1 MTTINDLNKTIEKI
15 HNYIYANDGLNNFE
29 ALEELLKVFYIK
41 TYDEQHENRLRNFQ
55 SETRL
60 LNDIDLIF
68 RNITNEFPNLFEK
81 GTKINLKTHTLIY
94 IIKELQPFSFAHIKS
109 DLKGHMMQRIIDRSF
124 REARGQFFT
133 PSSVVDFIV
142 KMIDPKPNERGCD
155 PACGTGG
162 FLFEALEFMAQKS
175 KDKDIKQ
182 VIGNVDFFDISKS
195 IVKLISMRMMFE
207 FARQTSNVKVQDSIA
222 TDIPAVYDF
231 VLTNPPFGS
240 QGRIN
245 DKSILCKFSLGHDDK
260 GKLYSSQVPDILFVE
275 KVLSMLKDGG
285 RSAIVLPDGNFE
297 NPSLR
302 YFREFLVSHC
312 QIDAIVSLPDGTFI
326 PYGTGVKSSI
336 IFFTKTKSPK
346 KNYSIF
352 FGQINH
358 LGYTFSK
365 HSKVEYTEDGHILE
379 DYSKV
384 LDKYK
389 SKKYDEDNFLV
400 NIQDI
405 IKHDFNFAYHLYSPR
420 INKRIAELTGKNPIK
435 LKDLVSCE
443 VKRWKI
449 DPSEN
454 YRYVEI
460 SDINARGCE
469 IINCSC
475 MQGNELPSRA
485 TYKLKKDQIIV
496 AVAGN
501 AIGSDWN
508 AKAIVTD
515 EYAGSICTNGFIV
528 LNSKVWSPYLL
539 LHFFN
544 TEAFRVQV
552 KKHRYGTAIPTITR
566 EDFLNI
572 KVPNYPEQTRNQI
585 THNIERAFN
594 LKAVVKKLLSAEQ
607 PVTDGPVEI
616 HHK

>member
-1 MTTINDLNKTIEKI
+1 MITINDLNKTIEKI

-41 TYDEQHENRLRNFQ
+41 TYDEQHENRLHAFQ
-55 SETRL
+55 SETQL
-60 LNDIDLIF
+60 LSDIDRIF
-68 RNITNEFPNLFEK
+68 HNIMREFPSLFEK
-81 GTKINLKTHTLIY
+81 GAKINLKLHTLIY
-94 IIKELQPFSFAHIKS
+94 VIKELQAFYLSNIKS

-133 PSSVVDFIV
+133 PSPVVDFIV
-142 KMIDPKPNERGCD
+142 KMIDPKPDERGCD

-162 FLFEALEFMAQKS
+162 FLFDALELMSQKN
-175 KDKDIKQ
+175 KQKDIKH
-182 VIGNVDFFDISKS
+182 IIENVDFFDISKS
-195 IVKLISMRMMFE
+195 VVKLIFMRMMFE
-207 FARQTSNVKVQDSIA
+207 FSKQTSNVKIQDSIA

-240 QGRIN
+240 QGRIH
-245 DKSILCKFSLGHDDK
+245 DKNILCKFSLGHDDK
-260 GKLYSSQVPDILFVE
+260 GTLYSSQVPDILFVE
-275 KVLSMLKDGG
+275 KVLSILKEGG
-285 RSAIVLPDGNFE
+285 RAAIVLPDGNFE

-302 YFREFLVSHC
+302 YFREFLVSRC

-336 IFFTKTKSPK
+336 LFLTKTKNPQRDY
-346 KNYSIF
+346 NVF

-365 HSKVEYTEDGHILE
+365 HSKVIYDEEGHVLE

-384 LDKYK
+384 LDMYK
-389 SKKYDEDNFLV
+389 SKKYDENNFLI
-400 NIQDI
+400 NIQEI
-405 IKHDFNFAYHLYSPR
+405 IRHNFNFAYHLYSPR
-420 INKRIAELTGKNPIK
+420 INKKIIELTGENPIK
-435 LKDLVSCE
+435 LRDLVSCE
-443 VKRWKI
+443 LKRWKI
-449 DPSEN
+449 NPSEV
-454 YRYVEI
+454 YKYVEI
-460 SDINARGCE
+460 SDINAKGCE
-469 IINCSC
+469 IISCSC
-475 MQGNELPSRA
+475 MRGNDLPSRA

-501 AIGSDWN
+501 AIGSEWN

-515 EYAGSICTNGFIV
+515 EYAGSICTNGFLV
-528 LNSKVWSPYLL
+528 LNSKGWSPYLL

-544 TEAFRVQV
+544 TEAFRIQVQ
-552 KKHRYGTAIPTITR
+552 KHRYGTAIPTITR

-572 KVPNYPEQTRNQI
+572 KVPNYSEKIKKQI
-585 THNIERAFN
+585 THNIERAFQ
-594 LKAVVKKLLSAEQ
+594 LKAIVKKLLSTEQ
-607 PVTDGPVEI
+607 LISDDPVEI